1 MPAAR
6 LLPRTLE
13 GSVAALIA
21 YFRNRF
27 VAELPLWRLRYWQ
40 IALLILWSTW
50 PWLAQ
55 ALFPGNSTLALAP
68 VFIFLPIAYVIG
80 GLFSAT
86 ITSFAYV
93 YPLGVSLTIFSIAY
107 LIIVSWR
114 RRLAKRPPP

>member
-1 MPAAR
+1 
-6 LLPRTLE
+6 
-13 GSVAALIA
+13 VAIPIA

-40 IALLILWSTW
+40 IALLILWSAW

-68 VFIFLPIAYVIG
+68 VFIFLPIAYLIG
-80 GLFSAT
+80 GLFSAAMP
-86 ITSFAYV
+86 SFAYA

-107 LIIVSWR
+107 LIVVSWR
-114 RRLAKRPPP
+114 QRRAKCPNP